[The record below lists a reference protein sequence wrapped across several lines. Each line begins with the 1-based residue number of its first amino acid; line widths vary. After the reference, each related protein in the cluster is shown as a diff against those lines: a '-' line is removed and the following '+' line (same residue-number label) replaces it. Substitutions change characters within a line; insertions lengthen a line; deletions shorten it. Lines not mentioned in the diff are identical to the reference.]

1 MTHPPFIDPNMPR
14 EIGHRL
20 KLERIKQGLSIE
32 VLCKKMGT
40 RVQQIE
46 AVESGSEIFF
56 QKNSN
61 SFTWFAS
68 LYAKKLGIK
77 LPDSVFTGSTS
88 LLQMDANSSQRPPL
102 YLIKNKDAPSE

>member
-1 MTHPPFIDPNMPR
+1 MTYQPFSDPNMPR

-20 KLERIKQGLSIE
+20 KIERIKQGLSVE
-32 VLCKKMGT
+32 DLCQKMGT

-46 AVESGSEIFF
+46 AVESGSEVYF

-61 SFTWFAS
+61 SFTWFAR
-68 LYAKKLGIK
+68 LYAKKLGIN
-77 LPDSVFTGSTS
+77 LPDSVFTGGTS

-102 YLIKNKDAPSE
+102 YLIKKKDAPSE

>member
-1 MTHPPFIDPNMPR
+1 MTYQPFSDPNMPR

-20 KLERIKQGLSIE
+20 KLERIKQGLS
-32 VLCKKMGT
+32 VKDLCQKMGT

-46 AVESGSEIFF
+46 AVESGSEVYF

-61 SFTWFAS
+61 SFTWFAR
-68 LYAKKLGIK
+68 LYAKKLGIN
-77 LPDSVFTGSTS
+77 LPDSVFTGGTS

>member
-1 MTHPPFIDPNMPR
+1 MTYQPFSDPNMPR

-20 KLERIKQGLSIE
+20 KLERIKQGLSVE
-32 VLCKKMGT
+32 DLCKKMGT

-46 AVESGSEIFF
+46 AIESGSEVYF

-68 LYAKKLGIK
+68 LYAKILGINF
-77 LPDSVFTGSTS
+77 PIPIASFTAAIGHFIVEIFYQVTS
-88 LLQMDANSSQRPPL
+88 ILFRFKQ
-102 YLIKNKDAPSE
+102 

>member
-1 MTHPPFIDPNMPR
+1 MTYQPFSDPNMPR

-20 KLERIKQGLSIE
+20 KLERIKQGLS
-32 VLCKKMGT
+32 VKDLCQKMGT

-46 AVESGSEIFF
+46 AVESGSEVYF

-61 SFTWFAS
+61 SFTWFAR
-68 LYAKKLGIK
+68 LYAKKLGIN
-77 LPDSVFTGSTS
+77 LPDSVFTGGTS
-88 LLQMDANSSQRPPL
+88 QLQMDANSSQRPPL